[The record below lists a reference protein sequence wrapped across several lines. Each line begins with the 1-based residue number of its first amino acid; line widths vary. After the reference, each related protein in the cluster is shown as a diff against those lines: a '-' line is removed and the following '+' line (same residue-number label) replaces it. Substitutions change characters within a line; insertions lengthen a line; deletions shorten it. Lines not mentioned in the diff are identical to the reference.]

1 MIEIRL
7 ENGLSTVPH
16 TPGVYWMK
24 DRFGHVLYVGKAKNL
39 KKRVSSYFQQSRRK
53 RIDQPKIAA
62 MVELAFVLGWYE
74 VRNEPEAL
82 LLEGKLI
89 KQWKPKYNT
98 DFTDDKRFLS
108 VRVNLN
114 ADIPQFQ
121 LVRTRLDD
129 AARYFGPFAQS
140 NALKITLKSLRQRF
154 GIVLGDTQPKRL
166 PDGTYQL
173 YDDFRAEI
181 YGHSHTVSVEE
192 YRQRVQAACQ
202 ALDSESRLYMKS
214 LEKAMQEASQ
224 QQAYEKAAQLRDQLL
239 ALKAT
244 LAPARRFLKDP
255 KDLKIDF
262 QDGLKRLQEVFHL
275 SALPVMIEGFDIS
288 HISGTFTVA
297 SLVCFK
303 NGKPLKS
310 HYRHFKIRSH
320 HGNDDFKSMAE
331 VVERRYRRCVA
342 EHKDLPDL
350 ILIDGGLGQV
360 HAACQAFAHAGI
372 ALPALVGLAKKE
384 ETLVLPDGH
393 HIRLPVH
400 DLALRLLQQVRDEA
414 HRFANAYNAQL
425 RLEKMRESVLDH
437 IPGLGEKKK
446 LLLLSHFKSI
456 AAIKAATV
464 EELEAVP
471 QISAHLAWHIHRYLH
486 HSG

>member
-214 LEKAMQEASQ
+214 LEK
-224 QQAYEKAAQLRDQLL
+224 RC
-239 ALKAT
+239 
-244 LAPARRFLKDP
+244 
-255 KDLKIDF
+255 
-262 QDGLKRLQEVFHL
+262 KRLL
-275 SALPVMIEGFDIS
+275 SSKLM
-288 HISGTFTVA
+288 
-297 SLVCFK
+297 
-303 NGKPLKS
+303 
-310 HYRHFKIRSH
+310 
-320 HGNDDFKSMAE
+320 
-331 VVERRYRRCVA
+331 
-342 EHKDLPDL
+342 
-350 ILIDGGLGQV
+350 
-360 HAACQAFAHAGI
+360 
-372 ALPALVGLAKKE
+372 
-384 ETLVLPDGH
+384 
-393 HIRLPVH
+393 
-400 DLALRLLQQVRDEA
+400 
-414 HRFANAYNAQL
+414 
-425 RLEKMRESVLDH
+425 
-437 IPGLGEKKK
+437 KK
-446 LLLLSHFKSI
+446 LLNC
-456 AAIKAATV
+456 AINC
-464 EELEAVP
+464 
-471 QISAHLAWHIHRYLH
+471 
-486 HSG
+486 